1 MYGIAI
7 SLRSF
12 QKEHKSRVPY
22 EQYLRLIPIVLM
34 FILLFTL
41 GRNEDITY
49 RGGMLLFDLTVA
61 AVILMSLHP
70 KVGTGILFRF
80 KPLTVIGRRSF
91 ILLFMVL
98 TNYCAIP
105 SKNGDCWFK

>member
-1 MYGIAI
+1 MSTGTRLFSMLIGSCTALLYP
-7 SLRSF
+7 LDRF

-49 RGGMLLFDLTVA
+49 RGGMLIFDLTVA
-61 AVILMSLHP
+61 AVILMSVHP
-70 KVGTGILFRF
+70 KVGTGIYS
-80 KPLTVIGRRSF
+80 VS
-91 ILLFMVL
+91 
-98 TNYCAIP
+98 NH
-105 SKNGDCWFK
+105 